1 MRVLITGH
9 NGYIG
14 AVMAPF
20 LKKAGHEV
28 VGMDAMYFDG
38 CHLWDD
44 FERPDQVI
52 QKDIRDVTPADLQGF
67 DAIAHLAALSN
78 DPLGNLN
85 PSITYDINEHASVTL
100 AKAAKEAGVPRFLY
114 SSSCSVYGAASPE
127 DFLDESADF
136 NPVTAYGKSKVQAE
150 AGIKPLA
157 GSGFSPTYMR
167 NATVYGLSPQLR
179 ADLVVNNLVG
189 YAFTTGEVLIKSDGT
204 PWRPLVHV
212 EDVCR
217 AFLAV
222 MEAPIEVVHDQAFNV
237 GQDREN
243 YQVRDVATY
252 VENTVPNSKV
262 EYAPGGEPDTRCY
275 RANFGKIRE
284 ALPGFE
290 PQWDVPKGVV
300 ELYEAYRDRGLKLE
314 DLEGARF
321 QRIRRITNRI
331 EGGELDKDLRWVSV
345 APEAN

>member
-20 LKKAGHEV
+20 MKKAGHEV
-28 VGMDAMYFDG
+28 VGMDSMYFDG

-44 FERPDQVI
+44 YERPDEVI
-52 QKDIRDVTPADLQGF
+52 QKDIRDVTAADLEGF

-127 DFLDESADF
+127 DFLDETAAF

-157 GSGFSPTYMR
+157 GDGFSPTYMR

-217 AFLAV
+217 AFVAV
-222 MEAPIEVVHDQAFNV
+222 MEAPIETVHDQAFNV

-243 YQVRDVATY
+243 YQVRDVATF
-252 VENTVPNSKV
+252 VESTVPNSKV

-284 ALPGFE
+284 TLPSFQ

-345 APEAN
+345 APKAH